1 MFFKP
6 FERRGVNAD
15 GALDRMDV
23 EHVLEQPVRSL
34 PVRPVT
40 WQEPVRF
47 NRAHFQGVGVNALR
61 FEIVCDV
68 LDQDFNLNMN
78 IQQPIN
84 FRIFQKF
91 REDVVALAYPT
102 RTITLADGHRDQKSA
117 PKCTATLSA
126 PLCGASCRTDRQAGG
141 RVIR

>member
-1 MFFKP
+1 MALLTEWMSNMFWSNPLEVYLF
-6 FERRGVNAD
+6 
-15 GALDRMDV
+15 ALSHGR
-23 EHVLEQPVRSL
+23 
-34 PVRPVT
+34 
-40 WQEPVRF
+40 
-47 NRAHFQGVGVNALR
+47 NRCALTGRISRGVGVNALR
-61 FEIVCDV
+61 FEIVYDV